1 MVCLKGIPRNLS
13 PELLQ
18 TLAQMGH
25 GDEIGMSALPYWS
38 RNDRLVFYQLFLHC
52 LIAVLADVNFPSSSV
67 CRHGPKELRA
77 DGQNIP
83 ELLKSI
89 LQLFPLEQY
98 DPKPVL
104 LMDLE
109 PQDKLIKLGT
119 PIWEEYKK
127 IIQESG
133 ELRNAADGIG
143 LLARAKK
150 AYAVVHT
157 SEPALYANIILKK
170 GVIP

>member
-1 MVCLKGIPRNLS
+1 
-13 PELLQ
+13 
-18 TLAQMGH
+18 
-25 GDEIGMSALPYWS
+25 
-38 RNDRLVFYQLFLHC
+38 
-52 LIAVLADVNFPSSSV
+52 VLADVNFPSSSV

-143 LLARAKK
+143 LLARFDFYERAKK